1 MQKRIKKSADFEAF
15 LKENLSGED
24 FMNLAK
30 KLKISKRRLFFLL
43 KSPEVGTV
51 GELMIIVRLIQKRL
65 PEYSIINLLAKFDFG
80 TKKRYSYSK
89 K

>member
-1 MQKRIKKSADFEAF
+1 MTKSKNKSADFEKF
-15 LKENLSGED
+15 LRENLSGED

-51 GELMIIVRLIQKRL
+51 GELMIIVRLIQKRV
-65 PEYSIINLLAKFDFG
+65 PEYGIVNLLAKFDFG